1 MGTQQ
6 TALTTVLMMG
16 RWIVNVIL
24 GIVYGIKANRGA
36 WGPTP
41 PSANGSFP
49 KKHPDG
55 DLPVT
60 TIRCSSRNASDTII
74 RLL

>member
-1 MGTQQ
+1 
-6 TALTTVLMMG
+6 
-16 RWIVNVIL
+16 VIM
-24 GIVYGIKANRGA
+24 GIVYGINANRGA

-55 DLPVT
+55 YLPGDSAISQGRPGFQPEDVET
-60 TIRCSSRNASDTII
+60 DSFLS
-74 RLL
+74 